1 MSAILGRRL
10 NMNLSQVFQQLGIA
24 LGLGLL
30 VGMQRERVHT
40 KIAGIRT
47 FPLITVFGTVCA
59 LLSQVSG
66 GWMLGGGV
74 LGLAGLIVVAQMV
87 EARQRTADPGVTTEV
102 AMLLMYCVGA
112 YLAYGHAAEAIA
124 VGGGIA
130 VLLHMK
136 GQLHGFVS
144 RLGDKDLKAIM
155 QFVLISLVI
164 LPVLP
169 DRTYGPFDVLNPRQ
183 TWWMVV
189 LIVGISLGG
198 YIVYKFFGQKA
209 GSLLAGL
216 LGGLISSTA
225 TTVSYAKL
233 SRTGEGAARLPTVV
247 ILLAS
252 TVVYGR
258 LLLEIA
264 VVAPAFLRI
273 AAGPMVILLTL
284 MGVVALYFWFRWREG
299 PAEMAAQENPSE
311 LKPAILFGALYAMA
325 LLAVAAAKHFFGDRA
340 LYVVAAL
347 SGLTDVDAIT
357 LSSSQLVAAG
367 RLDGGQGWRII
378 VTATL
383 ANLVFKASM
392 IAALGQR
399 RLLLR
404 VAAVYGIVVAAG
416 LILLLFWPWS

>member
-1 MSAILGRRL
+1 
-10 NMNLSQVFQQLGIA
+10 MNLSQIFQQLGIA

-30 VGMQRERVHT
+30 VGMQRERVHS

-47 FPLITVFGTVCA
+47 FPLITVLGTICA
-59 LLSQVSG
+59 LLAQASG
-66 GWMLGGGV
+66 SWMLGAGI
-74 LGLAGLIVVAQMV
+74 LGLAGLIVVAQV
-87 EARQRTADPGVTTEV
+87 LEARQRGADPGLTTEV

-112 YLAYGHAAEAIA
+112 YLAYGYPGPAIA
-124 VGGGIA
+124 VGGGVA
-130 VLLHMK
+130 VLLQMK
-136 GQLHGFVS
+136 GQLHGFVA

-155 QFVLISLVI
+155 QFALISLVI

-169 DRTYGPFDVLNPRQ
+169 NRTYGPFDVFNPRQ

-209 GSLLAGL
+209 GALLAGV

-233 SRTGEGAARLPTVV
+233 SKAGDSAARLPTVV
-247 ILLAS
+247 ILVAS
-252 TVVYGR
+252 AVVYAR

-264 VVAPAFLRI
+264 VVAPPFLRT
-273 AAGPMVILLTL
+273 AAGPMAILLTL
-284 MGVVALYFWFRWREG
+284 MGAAAVYFWSRWRDE
-299 PAEMAAQENPSE
+299 PSQMPEQENPSE
-311 LKPAILFGALYAMA
+311 LKPAILFGALYALA
-325 LLAVAAAKHFFGDRA
+325 ILAVAAAKHFFGNRA

-367 RLDGGQGWRII
+367 RLDGGEGWRII

-383 ANLVFKASM
+383 SNLVFKALT
-392 IAALGQR
+392 IAALGHR

-404 VAAVYGIVVAAG
+404 VTTVYGIVTAVG
-416 LILLLFWPWS
+416 LILLLFCPWA

>member
-1 MSAILGRRL
+1 
-10 NMNLSQVFQQLGIA
+10 
-24 LGLGLL
+24 
-30 VGMQRERVHT
+30 
-40 KIAGIRT
+40 
-47 FPLITVFGTVCA
+47 
-59 LLSQVSG
+59 
-66 GWMLGGGV
+66 MLGGGV

-233 SRTGEGAARLPTVV
+233 SRTGDGAARLPTVV